1 MLYKMMLGITAAALA
16 AGIGMT
22 AVQAQENPADPT
34 VKTTQLCSYVDENG
48 DGICDNRGNGQ
59 CGGSFVDEM
68 ETASAIM
75 QEAAR
80 LHSGQETAADREEEQ
95 RRHRTTKKYAQ

>member
-59 CGGSFVDEM
+59 CSGSFVDENGDGICDNAGSCQ
-68 ETASAIM
+68 TA
-75 QEAAR
+75 QRTRNCCGQGRRAA
-80 LHSGQETAADREEEQ
+80 QTQ
-95 RRHRTTKKYAQ
+95 NN